1 MEENVLGMAVKI
13 HPVALCAMNYLRG
26 IMLASD
32 ICAFFYVSLLCSAWM
47 LRSKVGIPGKTEG
60 VIFTPI
66 PCEVVYFEPERV
78 GVEFLKGARA
88 QPEGVIPVLSDFHQI
103 ER

>member
-1 MEENVLGMAVKI
+1 MHVPS
-13 HPVALCAMNYLRG
+13 HCD
-26 IMLASD
+26 S
-32 ICAFFYVSLLCSAWM
+32 VSLLSLLYSRV

-88 QPEGVIPVLSDFHQI
+88 QPEGVVPVLSDFHQI